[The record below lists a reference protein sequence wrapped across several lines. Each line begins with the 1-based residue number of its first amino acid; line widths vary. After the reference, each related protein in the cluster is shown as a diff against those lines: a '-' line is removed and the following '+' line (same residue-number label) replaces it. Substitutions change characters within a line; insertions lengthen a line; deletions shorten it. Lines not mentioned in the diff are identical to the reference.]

1 MKFHPKIA
9 PITAAIFPLV
19 KKNGMP
25 EVARK
30 IQEDLQQHF
39 HAFYDEK
46 GAIGRRYRRM
56 DEVGTPFCVTVDGES
71 VEEGSVTVRHRDT
84 MEQDRIPAENVAAYM
99 IDAIRDWKP

>member
-1 MKFHPKIA
+1 
-9 PITAAIFPLV
+9 
-19 KKNGMP
+19 MP
-25 EVARK
+25 FTMR
-30 IQEDLQQHF
+30 
-39 HAFYDEK
+39 K